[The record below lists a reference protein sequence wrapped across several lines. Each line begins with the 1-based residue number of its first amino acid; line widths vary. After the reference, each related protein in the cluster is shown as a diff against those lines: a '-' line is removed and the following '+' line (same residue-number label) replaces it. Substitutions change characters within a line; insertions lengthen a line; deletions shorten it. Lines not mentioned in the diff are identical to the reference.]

1 MGRLKLPAVYG
12 GLTLAG
18 ITAESSS
25 LVALS
30 LGLSLFIP
38 ALFLL
43 TARESLTTALIT
55 SVLSLGVLALYSLR
69 APLDVAYFQAL
80 GALFYKTLKRPA
92 AAVLG
97 GALILFLGAVVE
109 ELLFELLFGLPQEV
123 KELPLFGSYR
133 WGLYFF
139 VGAILAE
146 IAYALAQVVY
156 GLKEGEGK
164 NPFFTLRFGF
174 WPVALFLITG
184 ALTLVAGGAL
194 KVVSVNLLT
203 VSLGLFTAQGLS
215 VIAYLVSRLSPLWRL
230 LTALGALIFPVGLFA
245 TALIVGF
252 LDNWLDFRKLSGGGS
267 NGSNSA

>member
-12 GLTLAG
+12 GLTVLAG
-18 ITAESSS
+18 ITAESPS

-109 ELLFELLFGLPQEV
+109 ELLFGLPQEV

-230 LTALGALIFPVGLFA
+230 LTALGALIFPVGLFV

>member
-1 MGRLKLPAVYG
+1 MKGLKLPAIYG
-12 GLTLAG
+12 GLTVLAG
-18 ITAESSS
+18 ITAESPS

-30 LGLSLFIP
+30 LGLLLFIP

-43 TARESLTTALIT
+43 TARESLTAALIT
-55 SVLSLGVLALYSLR
+55 SVLSVGALALYSLR
-69 APLDVAYFQAL
+69 APLDVACFQVL

-97 GALILFLGAVVE
+97 GALILFLGAMVE
-109 ELLFELLFGLPQEV
+109 ELLFGLPQEV

-139 VGAILAE
+139 VGTILAE

-156 GLKEGEGK
+156 GTGK
-164 NPFFTLRFGF
+164 GRNPFFTLRFGF

-184 ALTLVAGGAL
+184 ILTLAAESSL
-194 KVVSVNLLT
+194 KVISVNLLIAT
-203 VSLGLFTAQGLS
+203 LGLFTAQGLS
-215 VIAYLVSRLSPLWRL
+215 VMAYLVSRLSPLWRL

-245 TALIVGF
+245 VALVVGF
-252 LDNWLDFRKLSGGGS
+252 LDNWFDFRKLQHRR
-267 NGSNSA
+267 

>member
-1 MGRLKLPAVYG
+1 MKGLKLPAVYG
-12 GLTLAG
+12 GLTILAG
-18 ITAESSS
+18 ITAENPGTA
-25 LVALS
+25 ALS
-30 LGLSLFIP
+30 LGLLLFVP

-43 TARESLTTALIT
+43 TAKESPAAAAVS
-55 SVLSLGVLALYSLR
+55 SVISLGILALYSLR
-69 APLDVAYFQAL
+69 APLEVAYFQAL
-80 GALFYKTLKRPA
+80 GALFYRSLKRPA
-92 AAVLG
+92 VAVLG

-109 ELLFELLFGLPQEV
+109 ELLFGLPPEV
-123 KELPLFGSYR
+123 KELPLFGNYR

-139 VGAILAE
+139 VGVILAE

-156 GLKEGEGK
+156 GAGKGEGK

-174 WPVALFLITG
+174 WSVALFLITG

-194 KVVSVNLLT
+194 RVVSVNLLT

-245 TALIVGF
+245 VALIAGF
-252 LDNWLDFRKLSGGGS
+252 LDNWLDFRKLSGGGK
-267 NGSNSA
+267 NGSNPA